1 VMPAQGTPERTSEIG
16 VEEEVIH
23 MNGAEGVHSEDT
35 SPHTRFTVL
44 ECGLASSFS
53 IAFKKKI
60 LRNTR
65 LKQPELIRLAGCRA
79 PEFLP
84 GYWQT

>member
-1 VMPAQGTPERTSEIG
+1 M
-16 VEEEVIH
+16 
-23 MNGAEGVHSEDT
+23 AEAAEQSLYARLGGYDAIAAAVDDLLPRLT
-35 SPHTRFTVL
+35 
-44 ECGLASSFS
+44 